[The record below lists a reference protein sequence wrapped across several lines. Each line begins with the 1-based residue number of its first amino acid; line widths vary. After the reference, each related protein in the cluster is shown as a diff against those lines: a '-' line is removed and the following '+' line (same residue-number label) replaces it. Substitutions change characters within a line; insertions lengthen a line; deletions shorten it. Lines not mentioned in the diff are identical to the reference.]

1 MKKMIKVAKKMI
13 LFIVFSM
20 TLMLVGCKEGGIKV
34 HSKAVKSFKIVAPF
48 TGDDSFNKTGEF
60 WDVGGTDLGIPIYD
74 EANGK
79 MYFAFGDTYS
89 GPDQLGNW
97 RSNVMAVSTDFD
109 ASDGVVIDSFLNN
122 NRPVAKEFITSRKV
136 DNLEI
141 SIIPTG
147 GIVIGDAMYVHYMS
161 VRFWGGGPG
170 EWTVNYNGVVKSVD
184 QGLTFERLV
193 DLTWAESNNEI
204 VQTVTGM
211 DVAEL
216 DTRIAPNLLQVF
228 PIKAADGYIYI
239 YGIPGGRSGG
249 AKMGRVLVSDYEDFS
264 KYEYFTGYDANNNP
278 VFVKGSAGLAAILT
292 NDDSYVIPPNVAEI
306 SIIYNKYLEKWLIIY
321 KVYDKLLFRTS
332 VNPWGL
338 WSEAELLTTVQDL
351 PGGFYGEFMHEV
363 YTEKDGKIVY
373 FTISQWKPIYNTTWM
388 RLEFK

>member
-1 MKKMIKVAKKMI
+1 MKKVVRKSVILVIFGLI
-13 LFIVFSM
+13 LFLF
-20 TLMLVGCKEGGIKV
+20 GCKNEGIKV
-34 HSKAVKSFKIVAPF
+34 NSKAIKSFEIVAPF
-48 TGDDSFNKTGEF
+48 TGDNSFNKTGEY

-74 EANGK
+74 EANKK

-89 GPDQLGNW
+89 NPNQLGNW

-122 NRPVAKEFITSRKV
+122 NRPVAKEFINSRKV

-147 GIVIGDAMYVHYMS
+147 GIVIGDAIYVHYMS
-161 VRFWGGGPG
+161 VRFWGGGSG

-184 QGLTFERLV
+184 QGLTFERV
-193 DLTWAESNNEI
+193 PNLTWATSNDQT

-211 DVAEL
+211 SATDL
-216 DTRIAPNLLQVF
+216 NTRIAPNLLQVF
-228 PIKAADGYIYI
+228 PIRADDGYIYI

-249 AKMGRVLVSDYEDFS
+249 AKMGRVLVADYENFS
-264 KYEYFTGYDANNNP
+264 NYEYFTGYDSNKNP
-278 VFVKGSAGLAAILT
+278 IFIRGTEGLEAILN
-292 NDDSYVIPPNVAEI
+292 NDDSYVIPPKVAEI
-306 SIIYNKYLEKWLIIY
+306 SIMFNKYLEKWLIIY
-321 KVYDKLLFRTS
+321 KVYDKLMYRTS
-332 VNPWGL
+332 PNPWGD
-338 WSEAELLTTVQDL
+338 WSEEEVITTTKNL
-351 PGGFYGEFMHEV
+351 AGGFYGEFMHEV
-363 YTEKDGKIVY
+363 YTEKEGKVIY